1 MLLNS
6 LPSLPSSGEQAGR
19 VWTSGSAPRWVV
31 HAHGLLGSTSD
42 EARRLAREG
51 APFGTVVRARAQ
63 TAGRGRQGRTWSS
76 PEGNLHMSVVLGCAE
91 AVAPQLGFVAA
102 LAVADAV
109 DETCGRA
116 RVRLK
121 WPNDVMLEGGK
132 LGGLLLEVEQT
143 AHGPAV
149 VLGIGVNL
157 CHFPADA
164 RYAATSLRS
173 HGVEVTAEA
182 ITGRVLRSL
191 EVRLDEWA
199 TSGFGRI
206 REAWVLRGHGHGDS
220 LRIGGAGKRVDATF
234 VGLDPDGSLLALV
247 DGKIE
252 RFTSAEI
259 LSAYTKAL

>member
-1 MLLNS
+1 M
-6 LPSLPSSGEQAGR
+6 QAF
-19 VWTSGSAPRWVV
+19 APRWVV
-31 HAHGLLGSTSD
+31 HAHGVLGSTSD

-51 APFGTVVRARAQ
+51 APFGTVVQARAQ

-109 DETCGRA
+109 DATCGQA

-121 WPNDVMLEGGK
+121 WPNDVMLEGAK

-143 AHGPAV
+143 ARGPAV

-157 CHFPADA
+157 QHFPDDA
-164 RYAATSLRS
+164 RYVATSLQAQ
-173 HGVEVTAEA
+173 GVEVAAEA
-182 ITGRVLRSL
+182 IMDRVLRSL
-191 EVRLDEWA
+191 DVRLDEWKA
-199 TSGFGRI
+199 SGFGRV
-206 REAWVLRGHGHGDS
+206 REAWASRGHRRGDS
-220 LRIGGAGKRVDATF
+220 LRIGSAGARVDATF
-234 VGLDPDGSLLALV
+234 VGLDLDGSLLALV
-247 DGKIE
+247 DGKVE

-259 LSAYTKAL
+259 LSNRWVVE